1 MLLTVLDL
9 CNYFYE
15 YCILIVVLCLFVFP
29 AGTEMSSAM
38 KTFVVLSTFLA
49 IIGLCEAC
57 GSNGM
62 CTIFSGCSDT
72 EYCYRRH
79 CRPKGDRLSSCIWG
93 FQQDTCLSGLSC
105 TCNSRLCDSA
115 AITGELG
122 GWSRRTWDTRLGKC
136 HFQLL
141 PLCMSFVYCKQ
152 IDKT

>member
-1 MLLTVLDL
+1 MLDL

-15 YCILIVVLCLFVFP
+15 YYILIVVVSFLSFRVP
-29 AGTEMSSAM
+29 RGTEMSSAM

-93 FQQDTCLSGLSC
+93 FQQSTCLSGLSC
-105 TCNSRLCDSA
+105 TCNPKLCDAA
-115 AITGELG
+115 AITGELAGKPG
-122 GWSRRTWDTRLGKC
+122 GLRMPDLGSAISTC
-136 HFQLL
+136 
-141 PLCMSFVYCKQ
+141 CRCA
-152 IDKT
+152 